1 MMAEEDDRIKRLFRY
16 LFKMV
21 AVRKEML
28 SEAGVKTIS
37 SYRRS
42 AVEDIPQIVV
52 VIDGYLNFR
61 NAYPDENELL
71 ESLLREG
78 GSLGITFII
87 TANRITDVFEKFR
100 SNIPNA
106 VSFEMSDPSD
116 YYYAVGRPAKT
127 PGPLI
132 PGRALVKGHVPPLEF
147 QTALPSPGEDE
158 AERSARLRRNIAGI
172 VQEWK
177 GKHAPAILPL
187 PERIPL
193 SELLQQWDRTSGPS
207 GALPY
212 EVPVG
217 LQSDD
222 LEPFLLNL
230 KEGPNFIVG
239 SPMEGGKTSFLM
251 SWIISLAYY
260 TSPDQLEVYTIDT
273 RYGGGDYLDYDIF
286 LMLRLLLKV
295 RKKWDLWY
303 SKCMILFNNGTRRG
317 MIPNCSWSLMMRI
330 C

>member
-1 MMAEEDDRIKRLFRY
+1 MSTAQRFAANHWNGYIIDMGRTMRDFGELPQIGAVMMAEEDDRIKRLFRY

-177 GKHAPAILPL
+177 ASTHQPSSHY
-187 PERIPL
+187 L
-193 SELLQQWDRTSGPS
+193 SGFHCRNCFSSGI
-207 GALPY
+207 
-212 EVPVG
+212 EQVDHRVH
-217 LQSDD
+217 
-222 LEPFLLNL
+222 
-230 KEGPNFIVG
+230 
-239 SPMEGGKTSFLM
+239 FLM
-251 SWIISLAYY
+251 K
-260 TSPDQLEVYTIDT
+260 
-273 RYGGGDYLDYDIF
+273 YL
-286 LMLRLLLKV
+286 
-295 RKKWDLWY
+295 
-303 SKCMILFNNGTRRG
+303 
-317 MIPNCSWSLMMRI
+317 
-330 C
+330 